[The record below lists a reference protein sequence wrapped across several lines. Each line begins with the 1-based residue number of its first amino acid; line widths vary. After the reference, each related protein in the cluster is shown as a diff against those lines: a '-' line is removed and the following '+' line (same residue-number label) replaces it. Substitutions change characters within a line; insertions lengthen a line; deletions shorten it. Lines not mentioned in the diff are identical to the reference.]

1 MPAARHTAHE
11 VVLPPAGGG
20 LSLSGGSLRPSQP
33 LLTNESQ
40 IVVGARVRVRD
51 GVTPSQGWG
60 AVTKESVGTV
70 VAVQRPPPV
79 VSLTPKVG
87 DTLIAC

>member
-60 AVTKESVGTV
+60 AVTRESVGTV